1 MRFFS
6 VISATQRVLDIYFI
20 MQLNNITGEIIDAA
34 IEVHKTLGPGLL
46 ESVYEKALKRE
57 LELRGLKA
65 DNQQAVEII
74 YKGVNVADDLRLD
87 MIVEGKVIVELKS
100 VEELKEVHYKQL
112 QTYLRLL
119 DKRVGLLINFNVS
132 LLKDGLH
139 RVVNNY

>member
-1 MRFFS
+1 
-6 VISATQRVLDIYFI
+6 
-20 MQLNNITGEIIDAA
+20 MQLNDITGEIIDAA

-65 DNQQAVEII
+65 DNQQPVEVI

-87 MIVEGKVIVELKS
+87 MIVEDKVIVELKS

-119 DKRVGLLINFNVS
+119 DKRVGLLINFNVV
-132 LLKDGLH
+132 LLKNGIH
-139 RVVNNY
+139 RVVNNF